1 MAGVTLVLSILILG
15 GVIATIGDR
24 LGTKIGKARL
34 SLFGMRPKK
43 TAVAITI
50 LTGTIISF
58 TTLGI
63 LFATNSQLRTGVF
76 ELDSIQKKLRKARRE
91 LEETQAER
99 QRIEQERDQAREEQV
114 AVEDRLNLTR
124 GSLKQSIDRQQETQ
138 SRLGEVAQ
146 RAEALRNEA
155 QRLQQEQQTLIAQR
169 DAVAQ
174 QIAQRNKDIAQ
185 RDRDVAQQETE
196 LRRQESKLSRQD
208 SQLSEQNSRLSQQEE
223 ALSRQTAEISERDE
237 QIAAQREIVAQGET
251 QLKELERTQTFLDK
265 AILDRERVLRLL
277 IQDQVLLREGNV
289 ALTRREVLATRV
301 LRVLVPEA
309 SQQAINLLLQEANK
323 EALAAIRPGIEEEI
337 QVIQIT
343 QAQVER
349 LKEQLNDGREYVVR
363 ILSARNYIQGE
374 ERVLVFSDVVPN
386 EVVFSEGQL
395 LASTSVTLESDEDF
409 QQLQDRIGLLI
420 ESSRFRAR
428 QAGVVSERTVI
439 GDDRIGTLVRF
450 YEQLQDYG
458 GTLTLQSVTS
468 APAYTA
474 GPLRIHIVASR
485 NGLEILS
492 TDFEDN

>member
-76 ELDSIQKKLRKARRE
+76 ELESIQRKLRKARRE
-91 LEETQAER
+91 LEETQTER
-99 QRIEQERDQAREEQV
+99 QRIEQERDQAREEQLA
-114 AVEDRLNLTR
+114 AVERLITTR
-124 GSLKQSIDRQQETQ
+124 DSLEKSIDLQKQTQ
-138 SRLGEVAQ
+138 SRLGAVAQ
-146 RAEALRNEA
+146 RAETLRNEA
-155 QRLQQEQQTLIAQR
+155 QRLQQEQQTLINQR

-174 QIAQRNKDIAQ
+174 QIVQRNKDIAQ
-185 RDRDVAQQETE
+185 RDRDIAQQETK
-196 LRRQESKLSRQD
+196 LNRQES
-208 SQLSEQNSRLSQQEE
+208 QLGEQNSRLSKQEE
-223 ALSRQTAEISERDE
+223 AISQQTVEISERDE
-237 QIAAQREIVAQGET
+237 QIAAQREIVAQGEA
-251 QLKELERTQTFLDK
+251 QVKELESTQAFLDK

-277 IQDQVLLREGNV
+277 IQDQVLLRQGNV

-323 EALAAIRPGIEEEI
+323 EALEAIRPGIEEEI
-337 QVIQIT
+337 QIIQIT

-395 LASTSVTLESDEDF
+395 LASTSVTLDSEEDF

-450 YEQLQDYG
+450 YEQLQEYG
-458 GTLTLQSVTS
+458 GTLTLQSITS

-474 GPLRIHIVASR
+474 GPLRINLVASR

-492 TDFEDN
+492 TDFEEN